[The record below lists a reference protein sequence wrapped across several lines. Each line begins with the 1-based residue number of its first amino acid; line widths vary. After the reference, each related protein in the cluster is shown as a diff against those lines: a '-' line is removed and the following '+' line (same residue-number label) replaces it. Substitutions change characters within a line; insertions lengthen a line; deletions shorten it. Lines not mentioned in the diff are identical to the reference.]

1 MEAQAQAP
9 PEGYRRNAGICLI
22 NSSNKI
28 FFASR
33 LGRLEIWEMPQGGI
47 DDGEDPKTAAFRELR
62 EETGV
67 SSAEILAEV
76 PYWLTYNFLPEARE
90 RLKVHWGTDYKGQA
104 QKWFLF
110 KFTGKEKEI
119 NLLGDGTE
127 KPEFGKWSWISPEQV
142 LELVEDSRK
151 PVYEEVLGFFSPHL
165 KEQL

>member
-33 LGRLEIWEMPQGGI
+33 LGRLEIWEMPQ
-47 DDGEDPKTAAFRELR
+47 
-62 EETGV
+62 
-67 SSAEILAEV
+67 V